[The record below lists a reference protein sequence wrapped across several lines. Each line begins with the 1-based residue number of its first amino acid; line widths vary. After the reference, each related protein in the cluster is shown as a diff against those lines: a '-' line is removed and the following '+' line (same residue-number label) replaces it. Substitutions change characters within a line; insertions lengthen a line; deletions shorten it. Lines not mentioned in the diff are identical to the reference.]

1 VGASRLL
8 GGTGENEMTGR
19 RIEATTLA
27 IVVLAAAAL
36 YAARLSH
43 VPSFLSNDETAFG
56 LQAHAIATT
65 AHDENG
71 RLLPVYFQ
79 MMENVWFHPALVYW
93 MAPVL
98 AVVRP
103 TPWAV
108 RLPTVIIAMINLVL
122 VFALGRR
129 LGLSRAAAIGASVL
143 LSLTPAHLLHGR
155 LACDYLLPVPC
166 VLAWLIMLIDAQKS
180 GASWRFFAAGCI
192 LGVGLYTYIASL
204 VTMPVCLFLSY
215 VAMYSSGI
223 RRLRPYVMITT
234 GFAVLLVPAVTY
246 LLAVP
251 QLYAGFSARYGGAN
265 VDVLHDPRAMFE
277 LDIMAKRW
285 AVYRSFF
292 EWRFLFEKAE
302 THVMSSTY
310 TSGIFLK
317 VMKVLIPI
325 GAYHILRNRLTT
337 FTGLLLAA
345 FFSAPLAASLIPEKY
360 AIDRAL
366 TLLPMGVLIG
376 AFGIDWLLVRRA
388 WVATWAG
395 RALCAGLCVWMVV
408 QFNEFYREYQFN
420 YPIRASPWF
429 DGNHPGAFD
438 AIVQRY
444 GSDDRTFIYLSNG
457 LPRIREQW
465 KLYLLGHRRRDLL
478 SRTVVFTPQDLH
490 FEVVRAGSLLLT
502 GADDPVER
510 AFQKMPEV
518 RAVTQIMEP
527 DGTPSFT
534 IFERT
539 EHSVLYAFDG
549 TYSAEVNL
557 ACAPGRASDR
567 CLTLATTAA
576 CPSMETLTVAN
587 NLVLDS
593 CGYLQ
598 PVLLTDRGFFQG
610 SSTTLGIRVEGQ
622 FATNGRFMLSGTH
635 MAGMTRYQL
644 DFSVTKS
651 K

>member
-27 IVVLAAAAL
+27 VVVLAAAAL
-36 YAARLSH
+36 YSARLSH

-71 RLLPVYFQ
+71 RLLPLYFQ

-93 MAPVL
+93 MAPIL

-143 LSLTPAHLLHGR
+143 LSVTPAHLLHGR

-166 VLAWLIMLIDAQKS
+166 VLAWLIMLIDAHKS

-223 RRLRPYVMITT
+223 RRLRPYAMITT
-234 GFAVLLVPAVTY
+234 GFAVLLVPAATY

-277 LDIMAKRW
+277 FDIMAKRW

-302 THVMSSTY
+302 T
-310 TSGIFLK
+310 
-317 VMKVLIPI
+317 
-325 GAYHILRNRLTT
+325 
-337 FTGLLLAA
+337 
-345 FFSAPLAASLIPEKY
+345 
-360 AIDRAL
+360 
-366 TLLPMGVLIG
+366 
-376 AFGIDWLLVRRA
+376 
-388 WVATWAG
+388 
-395 RALCAGLCVWMVV
+395 
-408 QFNEFYREYQFN
+408 
-420 YPIRASPWF
+420 
-429 DGNHPGAFD
+429 
-438 AIVQRY
+438 
-444 GSDDRTFIYLSNG
+444 
-457 LPRIREQW
+457 PRDE
-465 KLYLLGHRRRDLL
+465 LDLHERDLL
-478 SRTVVFTPQDLH
+478 EGHESPHSHRRLSHPAQPAHDVYRTASGRVFHGAICSQPDSRKVRDRPRPHAVADGCADRSVRYRLAAGTASVVCNLGGKGFVRGTVRLDGGAVQRILSRVPVQLPDPGFSMVRRQSPWRVRRDRPTIRFRRSEVHLSEQRSAANQRTV
-490 FEVVRAGSLLLT
+490 
-502 GADDPVER
+502 
-510 AFQKMPEV
+510 
-518 RAVTQIMEP
+518 
-527 DGTPSFT
+527 
-534 IFERT
+534 
-539 EHSVLYAFDG
+539 
-549 TYSAEVNL
+549 
-557 ACAPGRASDR
+557 
-567 CLTLATTAA
+567 
-576 CPSMETLTVAN
+576 ETL
-587 NLVLDS
+587 S
-593 CGYLQ
+593 
-598 PVLLTDRGFFQG
+598 PG
-610 SSTTLGIRVEGQ
+610 S
-622 FATNGRFMLSGTH
+622 
-635 MAGMTRYQL
+635 
-644 DFSVTKS
+644 
-651 K
+651 

>member
-1 VGASRLL
+1 
-8 GGTGENEMTGR
+8 MTGR

-27 IVVLAAAAL
+27 VVVLAAAAL
-36 YAARLSH
+36 YSARLSH

-71 RLLPVYFQ
+71 RLLPLYFQ

-93 MAPVL
+93 MAPIL

-143 LSLTPAHLLHGR
+143 LSVTPAHLLHGR

-166 VLAWLIMLIDAQKS
+166 VLAWLIMLIDAHKS

-215 VAMYSSGI
+215 VAMYWSGI
-223 RRLRPYVMITT
+223 RRIRPYAMITT
-234 GFAVLLVPAVTY
+234 GFAVMLVPAATY

-277 LDIMAKRW
+277 FDIMAKRW

-317 VMKVLIPI
+317 VMKVLIP
-325 GAYHILRNRLTT
+325 
-337 FTGLLLAA
+337 
-345 FFSAPLAASLIPEKY
+345 
-360 AIDRAL
+360 
-366 TLLPMGVLIG
+366 
-376 AFGIDWLLVRRA
+376 
-388 WVATWAG
+388 
-395 RALCAGLCVWMVV
+395 
-408 QFNEFYREYQFN
+408 
-420 YPIRASPWF
+420 
-429 DGNHPGAFD
+429 
-438 AIVQRY
+438 
-444 GSDDRTFIYLSNG
+444 
-457 LPRIREQW
+457 
-465 KLYLLGHRRRDLL
+465 
-478 SRTVVFTPQDLH
+478 
-490 FEVVRAGSLLLT
+490 
-502 GADDPVER
+502 
-510 AFQKMPEV
+510 
-518 RAVTQIMEP
+518 
-527 DGTPSFT
+527 
-534 IFERT
+534 
-539 EHSVLYAFDG
+539 
-549 TYSAEVNL
+549 
-557 ACAPGRASDR
+557 
-567 CLTLATTAA
+567 
-576 CPSMETLTVAN
+576 
-587 NLVLDS
+587 
-593 CGYLQ
+593 
-598 PVLLTDRGFFQG
+598 
-610 SSTTLGIRVEGQ
+610 
-622 FATNGRFMLSGTH
+622 
-635 MAGMTRYQL
+635 
-644 DFSVTKS
+644 
-651 K
+651 